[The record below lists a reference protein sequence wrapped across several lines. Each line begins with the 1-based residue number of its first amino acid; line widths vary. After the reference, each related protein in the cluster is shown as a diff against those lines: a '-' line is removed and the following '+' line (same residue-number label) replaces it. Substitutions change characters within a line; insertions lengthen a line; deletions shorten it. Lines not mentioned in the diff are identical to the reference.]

1 MKTKKLYILLAAFA
15 VVCAALGAMPG
26 IAGEIF
32 TGVVAFPFEQIALG
46 LRALSL
52 GSAGGN
58 TAAII
63 IYVVVCLLPTALAL
77 PGLIRNFHREDILI
91 PLLSIALFPAIF
103 FMINP
108 TLLTGSFGMSFAP
121 MTRALLGGGCWCIIL
136 SWLLLKLARLSG
148 EGDRS
153 AVEKYLRICVV
164 ALAFAFTAAALYGG
178 VSGFVAAYEK
188 LRESNTDEAVNIL
201 PTVVFLALQAAV
213 SALPYVLDAIVALKG
228 VELLGALAQGRY
240 SAESVERAEKL
251 ASFSVFSLKLTVA
264 ASLVFNLLQLVF
276 IRKLL
281 VVAVEAV
288 LPLTGLA
295 FMLAALLLSRLFRE
309 NKELKDDNDLFI

>member
-1 MKTKKLYILLAAFA
+1 MKTKTLYTLLALFA

-26 IAGEIF
+26 IAGEIYAS
-32 TGVVAFPFEQIALG
+32 VAAFPFEQIALG

-63 IYVVVCLLPTALAL
+63 IYVAVCLLPTVLAL
-77 PGLIRNFHREDILI
+77 PGMIRSFHKEDILI
-91 PLLSIALFPAIF
+91 PLLSLALFPAMF

-108 TLLTGSFGMSFAP
+108 SLLTGSFGMSFAP

-148 EGDRS
+148 E
-153 AVEKYLRICVV
+153 VN
-164 ALAFAFTAAALYGG
+164 
-178 VSGFVAAYEK
+178 GFVAAYEK
-188 LRESNTDEAVNIL
+188 LRESNTDASVNIM

-213 SALPYVLDAIVALKG
+213 SALPYVLDALVALRG
-228 VELLGALAQGRY
+228 VELLRALSEGPY

-251 ASFSVFSLKLTVA
+251 ASFSVFSMKLTVV

-276 IRKLL
+276 IRNLL
-281 VVAVEAV
+281 VVAVEVV

-295 FMLAALLLSRLFRE
+295 FMLAALIFILFCVFVWF
-309 NKELKDDNDLFI
+309 K